1 MARIYDIAQAKGNII
16 HFTGIGGIGMSAIA
30 RVLHHRGFSVTGSD
44 VCPGPVVDKLR
55 SEGIHVAP
63 DQVAENIH
71 EKMIVVYTS
80 AAGDD
85 NPEVAEARR
94 LGLPLLKRAEILA
107 LILNPSTG
115 ITVAG
120 THGKTTTSAMAAMMM
135 ERGGLS
141 PCALVGGEITGLGT
155 NVLLGDSEFCVIEA
169 DESDGSFLFYKPRYS
184 IITNIEPEH
193 MEHFGSEQRL
203 KDEFRQHI
211 SNVHPEGKIY
221 YNLDD
226 PILSEMVNQI
236 GGDKFV
242 SSSVESGADIL
253 AEKIELK
260 RFGSEFDFIYRG
272 NFIGRIELGVPGLH
286 NISNSLG
293 ATALALDLGADFDG
307 ITSALRDFRG
317 VGRRFQ
323 VAGDVD
329 GVIVID
335 DYAHHPSEIDA
346 TIRAARNVGGE
357 RLIGV
362 FQPHRFSRTR
372 DLHRELARALI
383 KVDDLVLTDIYSA
396 FEEKIEG
403 IDGRVIFDD
412 AVEMGQERVT
422 YCADHERIPEQLSS
436 RVKSGDVVLIMGAGS
451 IESTPDS
458 LVKLLEEKNSEQ
470 RDQA

>member
-1 MARIYDIAQAKGNII
+1 MARIENIAQLKGAAV
-16 HFTGIGGIGMSAIA
+16 HFTGIGGVGMSAIA
-30 RVLHHRGFSVTGSD
+30 RVLHHRGVRVTGSD
-44 VCPGPVVDKLR
+44 LCPGPVVDRLR
-55 SEGIHVAP
+55 LEGIGVARG
-63 DQVAENIH
+63 QVAGNIH

-80 AAGDD
+80 AAGAD
-85 NPEVAEARR
+85 NPEIAAARR

-107 LILNPSTG
+107 LILNPATG

-120 THGKTTTSAMAAMMM
+120 THGKTTTTAMAALMM

-155 NVLLGDSEFCVIEA
+155 NVLLGDSDYCVIEA
-169 DESDGSFLFYKPRYS
+169 DESDGSFLFYKPQYA

-193 MEHFGSEQRL
+193 MEHFGSDQRL

-211 SNVHPEGKIY
+211 GNVCPAGKIY

-226 PILSEMVNQI
+226 PILSELADQI
-236 GGDKFV
+236 GGDRFV
-242 SSSVESGADIL
+242 SSSIEGAADIR

-272 NFIGRIELGVPGLH
+272 DRIGRIDLGVPGLH

-293 ATALALDLGADFDG
+293 AIALALDLGADVDG

-346 TIRAARNVGGE
+346 TIRAARNIGGN

-372 DLHRELARALI
+372 DLHRELARALTR
-383 KVDDLVLTDIYSA
+383 VDDLILTDIYSA

-403 IDGRVIFDD
+403 IDGRIIFDD
-412 AVEMGQERVT
+412 AVEMGQECVS
-422 YCADHERIPEQLSS
+422 YCADHERIPEQLSP
-436 RVKSGDVVLIMGAGS
+436 RVKPGDIVLIMGAGS
-451 IESTPDS
+451 IESTPGR
-458 LVKLLEEKNSEQ
+458 LVKLLEQKNSDQ
-470 RDQA
+470 RA